1 MLSKNVCADPV
12 LDVPVAEI
20 IVHENYEQ
28 NSKLQTDD
36 IALIRLAQSVTFT
49 DWISP
54 ICLPFSEHLRNNN
67 LENAPLIVTGFGK
80 TENGLFSFIL
90 SLSSYRHPM
99 NIFNLK

>member
-1 MLSKNVCADPV
+1 MLSKNECADPV

-20 IVHENYEQ
+20 IVHENYVQ

-54 ICLPFSEHLRNNN
+54 ICLPFSEHLRNKS
-67 LENAPLIVTGFGK
+67 LDNAPLIVTGFGK
-80 TENGLFSFIL
+80 TENGLF
-90 SLSSYRHPM
+90 
-99 NIFNLK
+99 N